1 MKVYRFDPEVSRAMP
16 SHKIGALT
24 GPHSRVQ
31 VEVVHLPPGG
41 VIDLTVAGH
50 SYFLGVMAG
59 SGWASGQHGARR
71 GLGPGQGALWEPGEA
86 HEAGTVDG
94 LTAIA
99 IEGDFEVWAMAV
111 TVDITVEDYNPE
123 WAEWFEKVRALVW
136 PAVQGVASRVE
147 HVGSTSVPGLA
158 AKPIIDTDVVVPTD
172 ARVRRA
178 IDRLATIGY
187 RWRGDLGIPG
197 RQAFAPPAHADLPAH
212 HLYVVVEN
220 NKAHVDHWLLRDTLI
235 EDEAA
240 REAYAL
246 LKRRNVQ
253 LAGGDIDVYVAAKA
267 SFVAGLLTRAR
278 SERGLPAEVYW
289 DPGAPG

>member
-1 MKVYRFDPEVSRAMP
+1 MSSYKM
-16 SHKIGALT
+16 GALT
-24 GPHSRVQ
+24 GPDSRVQ
-31 VEVVHLPPGG
+31 VRVLHLPPGG
-41 VIDLTVAGH
+41 VIDLHAFEH

-99 IEGDFEVWAMAV
+99 IEGDFELWATAV
-111 TVDITVEDYNPE
+111 TVDITVEEYNPE
-123 WAEWFEKVRALVW
+123 WPEWFEQVRTVVW

-158 AKPIIDTDVVVPTD
+158 AKPIIDADVVVSTE

-178 IDRLATIGY
+178 VDRLATIGY
-187 RWRGDLGIPG
+187 RWRGDLGVTG
-197 RQAFAPPAHADLPAH
+197 RQAFAPPAHSGLPAH

-220 NKAHVDHWLLRDTLI
+220 NKAHVDHWLLRETLI
-235 EDEAA
+235 EDVAA
-240 REAYAL
+240 REEYAS
-246 LKRRNVQ
+246 LKRRNVE
-253 LAGGDIDVYVAAKA
+253 LAGGDMDVYVAAKA
-267 SFVAGLLTRAR
+267 SFVAALLTRAR
-278 SERGLPAEVYW
+278 GERGLPAEAYW
-289 DPGAPG
+289 DPGAHG